1 MLRIKSTHRD
11 ILSKPFGRVYEGKGV
26 ELVKRIEELKNS
38 KLVVAIGD
46 LVSLYTLKAGYKPKI
61 IVIDF
66 KTERREL
73 GETFEKEITPFLR
86 DYVVVKVKNPQGHIS
101 DELVE
106 TLFEAVKS
114 EKRYCIIVEGEEDLA
129 ALPLSIILPENS
141 LILYGVPGRG
151 IAAYTVNER
160 DKILISRIIEEME
173 EVGEDKVKKML
184 IGGEV
189 YGASNRK
196 TEG

>member
-1 MLRIKSTHRD
+1 MLRIRCTHRNR
-11 ILSKPFGRVYEGKGV
+11 LSKPFGRVYEGEGI
-26 ELVKRIEELKNS
+26 ELVKKIEELKKS
-38 KLVVAIGD
+38 ELVVTIGD
-46 LVSLYTLKAGYKPKI
+46 LVSLYTLKVGYKPKI

-66 KTERREL
+66 KTERRNL
-73 GETFEKEITPFLR
+73 GEVFEKEITPLLK
-86 DYVVVKVKNPQGHIS
+86 DYVIVKVKNPQGHIS

-106 TLFEAVKS
+106 KLFEAVKS
-114 EKRYCIIVEGEEDLA
+114 QKRYCIIVEGEEDLA

-189 YGASNRK
+189 NGANNRE